1 MNTNPQIK
9 LIGLRIFYFKQAI
22 RPLGGYPLRYR
33 NHAKTK
39 SIVYGNHSLNLRN
52 QKSSCCILKTIQYH
66 QIPLN
71 PQPIAHIRY
80 RLRIYNF

>member
-39 SIVYGNHSLNLRN
+39 SIVYESHSLNLR
-52 QKSSCCILKTIQYH
+52 ILK
-66 QIPLN
+66 
-71 PQPIAHIRY
+71 
-80 RLRIYNF
+80 